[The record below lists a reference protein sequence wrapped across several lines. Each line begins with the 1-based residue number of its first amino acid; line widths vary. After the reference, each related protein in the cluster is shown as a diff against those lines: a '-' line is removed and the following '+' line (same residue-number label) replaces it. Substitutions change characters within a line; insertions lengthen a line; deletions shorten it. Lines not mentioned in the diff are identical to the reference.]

1 MEASRVGRGRG
12 KDWPWPVN
20 AAFTGRDSGENA
32 LWTVCCCQC
41 QMSQQ
46 NILKWNHSHWA
57 LPGSL
62 SSLAPVR
69 GETPSR
75 WGGEDSEIWH
85 SLVKPMLSVLEFL
98 SWWLLFRIMFYIL
111 EENCF
116 FIGRWDVVFPILRK
130 VFKAWNNTLVSEDAD
145 IRKFCL
151 WCESPQF
158 LSCSLSTSQREQG
171 SQARALK
178 LIFITLGWFLV

>member
-1 MEASRVGRGRG
+1 MEASRVGRGSG

-85 SLVKPMLSVLEFL
+85 SLVKPMLSVIEFL
-98 SWWLLFRIMFYIL
+98 SWWLLFRIMFHIL

-116 FIGRWDVVFPILRK
+116 FIGRWDVVFPILHK
-130 VFKAWNNTLVSEDAD
+130 VFKPLSSPKMRTLGSFAFDANLPS
-145 IRKFCL
+145 FCPAL
-151 WCESPQF
+151 WAHLRES
-158 LSCSLSTSQREQG
+158 
-171 SQARALK
+171 RALRRG
-178 LIFITLGWFLV
+178 LSSSSL